1 MDMARVFVC
10 PKALAEQAEEALNF
24 IHFSWLAAKR
34 KSSGITTKSENINK
48 KKKQQKR
55 QSDEKEKRLYTAA
68 KNFHFNFCRK
78 KMHSLIGI

>member
-48 KKKQQKR
+48 KKNNKNARVTKKKNGSILRQKI
-55 QSDEKEKRLYTAA
+55 SISIFAEKKCTL
-68 KNFHFNFCRK
+68 
-78 KMHSLIGI
+78 

>member
-48 KKKQQKR
+48 KKNNKNARVTKKKNGSILRQKI
-55 QSDEKEKRLYTAA
+55 SISIFAE
-68 KNFHFNFCRK
+68 